1 MFSHIH
7 SVRHSEIYLPTF
19 GYIWA
24 DQPYSES
31 WLIFMLDIFLY
42 IKLYSE
48 PMTYLG
54 IFSTAGI
61 FSQFQA
67 HYSGAINYLI
77 N

>member
-1 MFSHIH
+1 
-7 SVRHSEIYLPTF
+7 
-19 GYIWA
+19 
-24 DQPYSES
+24 
-31 WLIFMLDIFLY
+31 MLDIFLY